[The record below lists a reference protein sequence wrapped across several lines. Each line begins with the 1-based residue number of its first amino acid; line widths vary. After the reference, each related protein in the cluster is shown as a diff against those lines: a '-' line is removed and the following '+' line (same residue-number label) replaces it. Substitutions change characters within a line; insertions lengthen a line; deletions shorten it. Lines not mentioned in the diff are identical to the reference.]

1 MDASRP
7 GSRRPRPVRP
17 GRYGDRVRPGP
28 GRAQRAPAPPT
39 PRGVSISSDQADGP
53 SAAGPAAG
61 GAMPGAGSGGVA
73 GPASAS
79 QPSSSG
85 AVPTDGLPPAGT
97 PTPDG
102 AGVPL
107 AGLLD
112 GGAPAPDRSGAAPAE
127 PGRTGGEEPHDAVA
141 VGLAAKVRA
150 VLRVRDFRRLWLS
163 MTLSSFGDWLGLL
176 AITATATSLVE
187 GFAAANFALG
197 GVLLFRLLP
206 AIVLG
211 PLAGAFA
218 DRFDRRRTMV
228 VSDVLRFG
236 LFASIPIVDDLVW
249 LFIAQFLIEAISL
262 FWIPAKEAAVPNML
276 RKDQLEPANQ
286 LSLVTT
292 YGLTP
297 VAAAAVFA
305 LLASLG
311 GGLSD
316 ALPGVDEV
324 DLALYLNAL
333 TFLVAAVVIWNLP
346 SISGRRAAGVQVTG
360 EGFLSSLKEGFSFA
374 GHSPLVRG
382 LVVGITG
389 AFVAAGVVIATG
401 QAFVNALGGGQ
412 AAYGV
417 LFGAVFVGLGLGIA
431 LGPSVA
437 RDLSRE
443 RLFGIAIVG
452 AGASLLLLGA
462 AVALWVAL
470 LLVVLTGFFAGVAYL
485 SGFTL
490 LGTEIE
496 DAIRG
501 RTFALV
507 QSLVRAALI
516 VSLGLTP
523 ICVGLI
529 GQHRLDL
536 GAFTV
541 PVTGERVMLLLA
553 GLLAVLVGLLA
564 YRQMDDG
571 RPVPLVA
578 DVMTALRRD
587 TTARRRLAGGG
598 VFIAFEGGEGAGKS
612 TQVRRLQEW
621 LTEEGLV
628 ARTTREPGGT
638 ALGGKIRAMLL
649 DPASTGISPR
659 AEALMYAADRAQHVH
674 EVLRPALD
682 AGEVVITDRFVDSSL
697 AYQGAGRTIPM
708 DDVRSISRWA
718 TQGLRPD
725 LTVLLD
731 LPPEIGL
738 ARARGRATADRLES
752 ESLDFHLRVRHTFHA
767 LAEAEPDRYL
777 VLDARQTLEELA
789 AAIRVRVSTLLEGL
803 PLQQLPADAP
813 VPSSRRHA
821 DHGVQTGTTPQLHP

>member
-1 MDASRP
+1 MTGASP
-7 GSRRPRPVRP
+7 EPRR
-17 GRYGDRVRPGP
+17 
-28 GRAQRAPAPPT
+28 
-39 PRGVSISSDQADGP
+39 
-53 SAAGPAAG
+53 
-61 GAMPGAGSGGVA
+61 
-73 GPASAS
+73 
-79 QPSSSG
+79 
-85 AVPTDGLPPAGT
+85 AVPADGLPPAGT

-107 AGLLD
+107 VGLDLD
-112 GGAPAPDRSGAAPAE
+112 ATVAADRPGVDQTAPAE
-127 PGRTGGEEPHDAVA
+127 DEAEQDDDAHGGPVA

-150 VLRVRDFRRLWLS
+150 VLRVRDFRKLWLS
-163 MTLSSFGDWLGLL
+163 MSLSSFGDWLGLL
-176 AITATATSLVE
+176 AITATATSLVD

-218 DRFDRRRTMV
+218 DRFDRRKTMV
-228 VSDVLRFG
+228 VSDLLRFA
-236 LFASIPIVDDLVW
+236 LFASIPIVDQLVW
-249 LFIAQFLIEAISL
+249 LFVAQFLIEAISL

-297 VAAAAVFA
+297 MLAAVVFA
-305 LLASLG
+305 VLG
-311 GGLSD
+311 SVGGRLSD
-316 ALPGVDEV
+316 LIPGVDEI
-324 DLALYLNAL
+324 DLALYLNAV

-360 EGFLSSLKEGFSFA
+360 ESFFGSLREGFSFA
-374 GHSPLVRG
+374 GHTPLVRG

-389 AFVAAGVVIATG
+389 AFIAAGVVIATG

-412 AAYGV
+412 SAYGL
-417 LFGAVFVGLGLGIA
+417 LFGSVFLGLGLGIA

-452 AGASLLLLGA
+452 AGAALLLLA
-462 AVALWVAL
+462 CAVALWIAL
-470 LLVVLTGFFAGVAYL
+470 LLVVLMGFFAGIAYL
-485 SGFTL
+485 AGFTM
-490 LGTEIE
+490 LGTEID

-516 VSLGLTP
+516 VSLGIAP
-523 ICVGLI
+523 FGVALI
-529 GQHRLDL
+529 GQHRIDL
-536 GAFTV
+536 AAVTV
-541 PVTGERVMLLLA
+541 PVTGERVMLLVA
-553 GLLAVLVGLLA
+553 GLLAVTVGLVA

-578 DVMTALRRD
+578 DVLTALRRD
-587 TTARRRLAGGG
+587 DTARRRLAGGG

-638 ALGGKIRAMLL
+638 PLGGKIRGMVL
-649 DPASTGISPR
+649 DTASAGLSPR
-659 AEALMYAADRAQHVH
+659 AEALLYAADRAQHLH
-674 EVLRPALD
+674 DVLRPALD

-718 TQGLRPD
+718 TQGLQPD
-725 LTVLLD
+725 LTILLD
-731 LPPEIGL
+731 LPPEVGL
-738 ARARGRATADRLES
+738 ARARGRAAADRLES
-752 ESLDFHLRVRHTFHA
+752 ESIDFHQRVRRTFNA
-767 LAEAEPDRYL
+767 LAEAQPDRYL
-777 VLDARQTLEELA
+777 VLDARRTPDELA
-789 AAIRVRVSTLLEGL
+789 AAIRTRVSELLHGL
-803 PLQQLPADAP
+803 PLQQLPPDAR
-813 VPSSRRHA
+813 VPRTRRHGE
-821 DHGVQTGTTPQLHP
+821 HGVQTGSTPQLHP